1 MAAIVRT
8 VVICF
13 GLLVPFRLSG
23 KRTLKET
30 TNFDFVLFLVI
41 GEATQQALLGNDFS
55 LTNGLIVIAT
65 LLLLDIGF
73 SILKQRSPMVA
84 AWVEGEP
91 LIILQNGRPLRD
103 RMDRARVDEEDILE
117 AAREL
122 QGLERLDQIRYAVLE
137 RNGTITIIPAES

>member
-13 GLLVPFRLSG
+13 GLLVLFRLSG

-91 LIILQNGRPLRD
+91 LIIVQNGRPLRD